1 MRAITGFL
9 FLHFVVSSSSSS
21 SSTIS
26 AKKHSSITWDE
37 EDMEVASNKTERLIS
52 YKLFLFWIIRAL
64 KVMKNF
70 RRFENSFRYI
80 FVLRNSNFISA
91 HLLLNNKKVCK

>member
-1 MRAITGFL
+1 VKLQIQSKNPKTFFLAKMKMSPITGFL

-52 YKLFLFWIIRAL
+52 
-64 KVMKNF
+64 
-70 RRFENSFRYI
+70 
-80 FVLRNSNFISA
+80 
-91 HLLLNNKKVCK
+91 